1 MTLNGT
7 ISHLKHVYCPNLC
20 VGSAFQI
27 LDIRQYACVLKRG
40 SALILNQDPI
50 FETASNR
57 LLKNVKSKTRRKAEF
72 MCRN

>member
-1 MTLNGT
+1 MTLSDT

-20 VGSAFQI
+20 V
-27 LDIRQYACVLKRG
+27 G

-57 LLKNVKSKTRRKAEF
+57 LLKIVKSKTKQKAEF
-72 MCRN
+72 MCDK